1 MKRFN
6 STGSPCVRECK
17 NRKLGCRTDCEVFL
31 AYEEK
36 RLQRAKERDAYCGS
50 TTAGSV
56 KRHRQTAM
64 YAKMKLQGRL

>member
-6 STGSPCVRECK
+6 STGSPCVRECE
-17 NRKLGCRTDCEVFL
+17 NRKLGCRAECEAFL

-36 RLQRAKERDAYCGS
+36 RLKRAKERDAYCGH

-64 YAKMKLQGRL
+64 YAKLKLQGRM